1 MKQHSHGADVLET
14 IKKYGVEK
22 LMDFSSNVNIFTPAK
37 IEQLIQEIKAEDL
50 AKYPDIH
57 YTQLR
62 DKLSKK
68 YKLASEQI
76 IVGNGST
83 ELIFLLARNANRI
96 GIINPTFGE
105 YQRAAEI
112 FGKEVVHFFYDEQFQ
127 LHIDSIDLQNVDL
140 LFVCNPN
147 NPSGNTNSLVEL
159 LNKAK
164 ESNTLVMVDETFM
177 DFVENGEHSMLPY
190 LKVFPNLVVLKAV
203 TKFYSMTGV
212 RLGYAFGSEKII
224 SDLWSTKEPWSI
236 NVFAER
242 LVDAIFDE
250 EFENKSRTFFAEEIP
265 WMKSKLEKIDGIA
278 VYPSQSNYFLLKL
291 PEKMS
296 ATQLKENM
304 VIQHGILI
312 RDCSNYKGLSPNHI
326 RVNIKTREE
335 NIILINALEKEI
347 DRWQKK

>member
-159 LNKAK
+159 IKKA
-164 ESNTLVMVDETFM
+164 EITNTLVMVDETFM
-177 DFVENGEHSMLPY
+177 DFVENG
-190 LKVFPNLVVLKAV
+190 
-203 TKFYSMTGV
+203 G
-212 RLGYAFGSEKII
+212 AFDATIFGRI
-224 SDLWSTKEPWSI
+224 SKSHRAQGGDEIL
-236 NVFAER
+236 
-242 LVDAIFDE
+242 FDDG
-250 EFENKSRTFFAEEIP
+250 RTFGLCVWLGENHFGFMVDQRA
-265 WMKSKLEKIDGIA
+265 M
-278 VYPSQSNYFLLKL
+278 VYQCF
-291 PEKMS
+291 
-296 ATQLKENM
+296 
-304 VIQHGILI
+304 
-312 RDCSNYKGLSPNHI
+312 C
-326 RVNIKTREE
+326 
-335 NIILINALEKEI
+335 
-347 DRWQKK
+347 